1 LYDPEAAS
9 TTLLPVPAQAVSAA
23 CTRLVSSELGG
34 DERCEVVNC
43 AVSVSHT
50 DGKLGWLTLRLSP
63 VATVC
68 APAHAAESS
77 RIAAAVV
84 RK

>member
-1 LYDPEAAS
+1 
-9 TTLLPVPAQAVSAA
+9 
-23 CTRLVSSELGG
+23 VSSELGG

-50 DGKLGWLTLRLSP
+50 DGKLGVPTLRLSP

-68 APAHAAESS
+68 ALADAARSK
-77 RIAAAVV
+77 IAAA
-84 RK
+84 